1 MKTPPEPPRNPP
13 PGNPLQRRDILKTL
27 GLGAAGAAAAA
38 VLPAGDVAQAMESP
52 QEQLKTRYRE
62 TEHVKRFY
70 ALNRL

>member
-13 PGNPLQRRDILKTL
+13 SGNPLQRRDILKTL
-27 GLGAAGAAAAA
+27 GLGAAGAAAVA
-38 VLPAGDVAQAMESP
+38 VLPAGEEAQAMESP
-52 QEQLKTRYRE
+52 QEQVKTRYRE

>member
-1 MKTPPEPPRNPP
+1 MHRDDSQKKTGLE
-13 PGNPLQRRDILKTL
+13 RRGLLKGL

-38 VLPAGDVAQAMESP
+38 ATLRAEPAEAMESR
-52 QEQLKTRYRE
+52 QEQVKSRYRE

>member
-1 MKTPPEPPRNPP
+1 MKTPQDQPQNPLP
-13 PGNPLQRRDILKTL
+13 QNPLQRRDILKTL

-38 VLPAGDVAQAMESP
+38 VLPAGDEAQAMESP
-52 QEQLKTRYRE
+52 QEQVKARYRE

>member
-1 MKTPPEPPRNPP
+1 MKTPQDPSCNSAAR
-13 PGNPLQRRDILKTL
+13 NPLQRRDILKTL

-38 VLPAGDVAQAMESP
+38 VLPVGDEAQAMESP
-52 QEQLKTRYRE
+52 QEQVKSRYRE

>member
-1 MKTPPEPPRNPP
+1 MHRDESQKKTGLE
-13 PGNPLQRRDILKTL
+13 RRSLLKGL

-38 VLPAGDVAQAMESP
+38 ATLRAPSAEAMESR
-52 QEQLKTRYRE
+52 QEQVKSRYRE

>member
-1 MKTPPEPPRNPP
+1 MRREETKKTGEKT
-13 PGNPLQRRDILKTL
+13 GIERRDLLKGL

-38 VLPAGDVAQAMESP
+38 IAAGTAEAAESP
-52 QEQLKTRYRE
+52 QDQVKQRYRE

>member
-1 MKTPPEPPRNPP
+1 MKTPPESPRNPP
-13 PGNPLQRRDILKTL
+13 KRNPLQRRDILKTL

-38 VLPAGDVAQAMESP
+38 VLPAGDEAQAMESP
-52 QEQLKTRYRE
+52 QEQVKARYRE